1 MITILAA
8 LIEAIWNREYTDL
21 FYGTVIIDLAL
32 IFSVT
37 IIICK

>member
-8 LIEAIWNREYTDL
+8 LIEAIWNREYDDL
-21 FYGTVIIDLAL
+21 YVGTVIIDLTL

-37 IIICK
+37 IIICR